1 MPVKTRPDDS
11 IRALKAGLEG
21 RRDELGQM
29 VVARVH
35 SIDTPGQALD
45 PEYLEGLR
53 EAIEAGINHSIEA
66 ATEGDDE
73 RSPVPAALLEQAR
86 LAARHRVPLETV
98 LRRYLAGHAL
108 IGDFVAEEAARQ
120 GVSPDT
126 LRQVL
131 RDQASRTDRVV
142 AAISATYVGE
152 ARAARPVSSGRRRAE
167 RVRRLLDGELLD
179 PAELS
184 YDLDGWHVGVVA
196 RGPGR
201 EDAAAAIARHLDA
214 RRLSVPADD
223 QTHWLW
229 LGFRES
235 PEPELLAAASE
246 LDLPAD
252 LRIGFGEP
260 SEGRTGWRLSHEQA
274 RAALVV
280 ARRRPEAIHR
290 YKDVALL
297 AAAMQDELL
306 WTSLHQLYLEPL
318 QQAEVSGKALV
329 STLRAYFEADR
340 SVTST
345 AAALGVSR
353 NTVTSRIRAVEDR
366 VGYLN
371 PFRASQ
377 LLVALELA
385 ELAEPRANRSRVT
398 LNRAVMP
405 RVFPLS
411 SGEDGVGDR

>member
-11 IRALKAGLEG
+11 IRALKVGLEG
-21 RRDELGQM
+21 RRQEIGEAVL
-29 VVARVH
+29 ARV
-35 SIDTPGQALD
+35 SAIDGAGRDVD
-45 PEYLEGLR
+45 PEYTHGLR
-53 EAIEAGINHSIEA
+53 QAIEAGIDHSIEA
-66 ATEGDDE
+66 ATEGDDQ
-73 RSPVPAALLEQAR
+73 RSPIPTQLLAQAR
-86 LAARHRVPLETV
+86 LAARHRVPLEIV

-120 GVSPDT
+120 AVSPDL

-152 ARAARPVSSGRRRAE
+152 ARAARPLSSGRRRAE
-167 RVRRLLDGELLD
+167 LVRRLLDGELLD
-179 PAELS
+179 PSGLS
-184 YDLDGWHVGVVA
+184 YDLDVWHIGVVA
-196 RGPGR
+196 RGPGG
-201 EDAAAAIARHLDA
+201 EDATAAIAGCFDA
-214 RRLSVPADD
+214 RRLIARADD

-229 LGFRES
+229 LGFRGR
-235 PEPELLAAASE
+235 PEPEQIKAAVS

-252 LRIGFGEP
+252 LHVGFGEP
-260 SEGRTGWRLSHEQA
+260 GEGRTGWRLTHEQA
-274 RAALVV
+274 RAALAV
-280 ARRRPEAIHR
+280 AIRRPEPALR

-297 AAAMQDELL
+297 AAATQDELL
-306 WTSLHQLYLEPL
+306 WASLHQLYLEPL
-318 QQAEVSGKALV
+318 ERAEESGRSLEA
-329 STLRAYFEADR
+329 TLRAYFEADR

-371 PFRASQ
+371 PLRAAQ

-385 ELAEPRANRSRVT
+385 DLDESKANRSGVT
-398 LNRAVMP
+398 PKGAVMT
-405 RVFPLS
+405 RTLPLS
-411 SGEDGVGDR
+411 PGEDEVGD